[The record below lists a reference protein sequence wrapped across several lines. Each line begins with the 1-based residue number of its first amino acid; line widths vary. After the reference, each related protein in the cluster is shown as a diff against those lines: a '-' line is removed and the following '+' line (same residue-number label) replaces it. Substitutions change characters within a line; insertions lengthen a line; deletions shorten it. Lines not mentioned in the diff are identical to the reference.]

1 MNAPHPA
8 GEEMRLA
15 DRTIF
20 VRRSGAEAGRPP
32 AVLVHGLGGQ
42 STNWTD
48 FMSEMGGELRSWAPD
63 LPGFGWSPPPTDA
76 DYSVAADV
84 DVVCALIDELFEETG
99 QPVHLFGNSMG
110 GAVSVVVAATRPE
123 RVATMTLIS
132 PALPDLRPRRDTMG
146 VPLMAIPG
154 VGARIYARLARVPA
168 ERQVDGMVALNYAD
182 AASFTAARRAEAVKE
197 VRRRLALPYAG
208 EALSG
213 AARSLLRSFVD
224 PGPRGLWSAAARVQC
239 PTLVL
244 YGGRDRLVDPRR
256 ARRAAEHL
264 PHAQIVTLP
273 SVGHVAQMEDPAL
286 VARFVRQLLAS
297 EAGVRTV

>member
-1 MNAPHPA
+1 
-8 GEEMRLA
+8 MRLA
-15 DRTIF
+15 GRRVF
-20 VRRSGAEAGRPP
+20 VRQSGFVSGSGASADLPP
-32 AVLVHGLGGQ
+32 AVLLHGLGGQ

-48 FMSEMGGELRSWAPD
+48 FMAEMRGDLRSWAPD
-63 LPGFGWSPPPTDA
+63 LPGFGWSPAPSDA
-76 DYSVAADV
+76 DYSVGADV
-84 DVVCALIDELFEETG
+84 DVVCALIDQLFEESG
-99 QPVHLFGNSMG
+99 QRVHLFGNSMG
-110 GAVSVVVAATRPE
+110 GAVSVVVAAVMPD

-154 VGARIYARLARVPA
+154 IGARIYARLARVSA
-168 ERQVDGMVALNYAD
+168 ERQVDGMVALNYGD
-182 AASFTAARRAEAVKE
+182 ATSFTPARRAEAVKE
-197 VRRRLALPYAG
+197 VQRRLALPYAG

-224 PGPRGLWSAAARVQC
+224 PGPRGLWSAASRVQC

-273 SVGHVAQMEDPAL
+273 SVGHVAQLEDPAL
-286 VARFVRQLLAS
+286 VARFVRQLLRS
-297 EAGVRTV
+297 DAGARTV

>member
-1 MNAPHPA
+1 MNAPHPT
-8 GEEMRLA
+8 GEERRLA
-15 DRTIF
+15 GRTVF
-20 VRRSGAEAGRPP
+20 VRDGSAQSDLPP
-32 AVLVHGLGGQ
+32 AVMVHGLGGQ

-48 FMSEMGGELRSWAPD
+48 FMAEMSSDLRCSALD
-63 LPGFGWSPPPTDA
+63 LPGFGWSPAPADA
-76 DYSVAADV
+76 DYSLAADV
-84 DVVCALIDELFEETG
+84 AVVCALIDELFAETG
-99 QPVHLFGNSMG
+99 QRVHLFGNSMG
-110 GAVSVVVAATRPE
+110 GAISVVAAASRPS

-182 AASFTAARRAEAVKE
+182 AATFTETRREEAVKE
-197 VRRRLALPYAG
+197 VQRRLALPHAG

-224 PGPRGLWSAAARVQC
+224 PGPHGLWAAAARVQC

-244 YGGRDRLVDPRR
+244 YGGRDRLVDARR
-256 ARRAAEHL
+256 AHRAAEHL
-264 PHAQIVTLP
+264 PHAQFVTLP

-286 VARFVRQLLAS
+286 VGRFVRLMLKAHD
-297 EAGVRTV
+297 GVRTV